1 MENSYEIPS
10 NYLGGKREEHLDNN
24 ETCMLTAMLWAGR
37 SKDPSTQVGAC
48 FVNKNGR
55 VISAGYNGTP
65 RNWNDELFPWGSNPK
80 DGEEN
85 IKYPYV
91 IHAEMNGVLNYDGPK
106 TDFDGST
113 VFVTL
118 FPCSN
123 CAKLL
128 IQLGVK
134 KIVYLFDDRKETKD
148 NICAKTLLKTCG
160 VEYVDFKELCPN
172 SLESLNMSFDTS
184 SKDNMVKIKR
194 KF

>member
-1 MENSYEIPS
+1 MERSYEIPD
-10 NYLGGKREEHLDNN
+10 NFLGGKREEYLDSN
-24 ETCMLTAMLWAGR
+24 EACMLTAMLWAGR

-48 FVNKNGR
+48 FVNKSGR
-55 VISAGYNGTP
+55 IISTGYNGTP
-65 RNWNDELFPWGSNPK
+65 KGWCDKLFPWGSNIS
-80 DGEEN
+80 DGDEN

-91 IHAEMNGVLNYDGPK
+91 IHAEMNGVLNYDGSK
-106 TDFDGST
+106 NDFYDSI

-148 NICAKTLLKTCG
+148 NICAKTLLNNCG
-160 VEYVDFKELCPN
+160 VEYIDFKELCPN
-172 SLESLNMSFDTS
+172 SLNNVNMSFDTG
-184 SKDNMVKIKR
+184 SKDNMIKIIR
-194 KF
+194 K